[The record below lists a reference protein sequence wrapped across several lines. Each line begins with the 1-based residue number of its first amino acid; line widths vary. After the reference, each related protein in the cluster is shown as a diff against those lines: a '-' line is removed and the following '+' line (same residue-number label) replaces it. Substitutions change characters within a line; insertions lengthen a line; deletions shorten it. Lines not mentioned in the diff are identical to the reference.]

1 MGFNTKSEKINL
13 AFVKN
18 RNGWLIS
25 VIKNNWS
32 YPSFIKT
39 KMTEIEKGV
48 QLALNALMKFK
59 DAEIAE
65 LKRKHKLEMEIVQE
79 ENKDL
84 RTVIKSLKAKSAKTE
99 KRRKIEINTLK
110 RISTL
115 KFKKAKKILMDG
127 FSQMQENKESEIK
140 EIKHKHYEAM
150 EKMNDRL
157 DSTSKSV
164 GNREKALLAVI
175 NQQQFAEKKNK
186 QVMLDWKNSN
196 ISIFNFMVKRSGC
209 NIAWATALKFP
220 GFPELSDACVKVEGD
235 IMNVYDYPFEK
246 CIECKNPSDRRCLKE
261 MSSRIKIQHPI
272 RTSNWPLGWRKPL
285 RTTLHKT

>member
-140 EIKHKHYEAM
+140 EIKRKHYEAT
-150 EKMNDRL
+150 EKLNDRL
-157 DSTSKSV
+157 DSVKMSMS
-164 GNREKALLAVI
+164 NREQALRTVI
-175 NQQQFAEKKNK
+175 NQLQFAEKKNE
-186 QVMLDWKNSN
+186 QLMVDWKRSIITLFKA
-196 ISIFNFMVKRSGC
+196 ISKRSGC
-209 NIAWATALKFP
+209 RTAWSTVLDCPNFP
-220 GFPELSDACVKVEGD
+220 KLSDESVNVQGD
-235 IMNVYDYPFEK
+235 ILNIYDIQFKK
-246 CIECKNPSDRRCLKE
+246 CIECKKPYGGRC
-261 MSSRIKIQHPI
+261 R
-272 RTSNWPLGWRKPL
+272 RKPRNL
-285 RTTLHKT
+285 ILPLSDMEPCEIEWNPLTFSNKT

>member
-1 MGFNTKSEKINL
+1 
-13 AFVKN
+13 
-18 RNGWLIS
+18 
-25 VIKNNWS
+25 
-32 YPSFIKT
+32 
-39 KMTEIEKGV
+39 MTEIEKGV